1 MRFKELRQLIFTP
14 CKVIIGRD
22 ESLFLN
28 THEET
33 DYDER
38 EVIGIRVRDCIIIGY
53 TSSSYIEVLCK

>member
-38 EVIGIRVRDCIIIGY
+38 EVIGIRIRDRIIGY